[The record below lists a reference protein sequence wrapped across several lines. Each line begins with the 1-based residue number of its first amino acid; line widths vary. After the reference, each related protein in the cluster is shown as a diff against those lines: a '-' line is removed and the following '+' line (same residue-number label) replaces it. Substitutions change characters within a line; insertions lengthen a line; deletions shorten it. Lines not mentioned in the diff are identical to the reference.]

1 MLRFGIVSKL
11 DYENCQARV
20 NFKDDESTSFWLP
33 VLQKKTLKDKFY
45 YMPDIGETAVCLMDD
60 KSEDGVILGSIYS
73 SEDKSTN
80 TSNQEISANFDNGS
94 YIKCDKTENTLI
106 FCFSKIKFIG
116 DIEHSGAFANSDG
129 ITSNS
134 DITDKKSSM
143 QEIRDVY
150 NPHTHTGN
158 MGNPTS
164 NPNVQM

>member
-33 VLQKKTLKDKFY
+33 ILQVKTLKDKFY

-73 SEDKSTN
+73 SDDKTAN
-80 TSNQEISANFDNGS
+80 TSKQEISANFDNGS

-106 FCFSKIKFIG
+106 INFQNIKFIG
-116 DIEHSGAFANSDG
+116 NIEHSGSFKNSDG

-143 QEIRDVY
+143 QEIRDVF
-150 NPHTHTGN
+150 NLHTHTGN

-164 NPNVQM
+164 NPGNQM

>member
-33 VLQKKTLKDKFY
+33 ILQVKTLKDKFY

-73 SEDKSTN
+73 SDDKTAN
-80 TSNQEISANFDNGS
+80 TSKQEISANFDNGS
-94 YIKCDKTENTLI
+94 YIKCNKTENTLI
-106 FCFSKIKFIG
+106 INFQNIKFIG
-116 DIEHSGAFANSDG
+116 NIEHSGSFKNSDG

-150 NPHTHTGN
+150 NLHTHTGN

-164 NPNVQM
+164 NPGNQM

>member
-33 VLQKKTLKDKFY
+33 ILQVKTLKDKFY

-73 SEDKSTN
+73 SDDKTEN
-80 TSNQEISANFDNGS
+80 TSKQEISANFDNGS

-106 FCFSKIKFIG
+106 ISFQNIKFIG
-116 DIEHSGAFANSDG
+116 NIEHSGSFKNSDG

-134 DITDKKSSM
+134 DITDMKSSM

-150 NPHTHTGN
+150 NLHTHTGN

-164 NPNVQM
+164 NPGNQM